1 MATPGP
7 HLHAGQVGSAGPPE
21 HGSAFVVL
29 VLVVAVVVVAVVVV
43 VVAVVPVSVIE
54 VAVAVVVVAVVVVV
68 RVVAVVE
75 IVGLH
80 TPHISLQVN
89 CTSTAYPTNT
99 SSGTEQ
105 SAKVKVLQLAG
116 SGIPLHT
123 GVVVVVAEIVV
134 VVAVCV
140 VVVDVV
146 GTHFRHV
153 TGHSRSMTL
162 RTTAFSHSRS
172 AQFSGSGSPL
182 QTGVVVLD
190 VADVLVAVVELPVVL
205 VAVVRVEV
213 VRVVVVVGEVVG
225 VVVVVGVLVAEV
237 VNVVVP
243 VEVGVVQT
251 HCRRKRSSPRTL
263 QPNA

>member
-1 MATPGP
+1 LATPGP

-29 VLVVAVVVVAVVVV
+29 VLVVAVVVV

-54 VAVAVVVVAVVVVV
+54 VAVAVVVVAVVVAV

-162 RTTAFSHSRS
+162 RTTAFSHSSARS

-243 VEVGVVQT
+243 VEVGVMQT
-251 HCRRKRSSPRTL
+251 HCRRKRSCPRTL